1 MTTDSE
7 LEHLV
12 IYIFFF
18 LLIFSLVQI
27 ITGNLAFKTSTYRL
41 SSVYGDN
48 VTGFSLIMTTIF
60 LYFYH
65 LMNYKFTLRNIFF
78 TVACLS
84 MIFATQS
91 RLALVSS
98 FFLVLIY
105 HLLKFRTSFKSF
117 LLTLISIILIIAVV
131 NILIIDLN
139 LAPRLIQSFEIEF
152 QDASSQSRI
161 IAWTA
166 VIGSLSNFE
175 IFFGIGAGGFHH
187 RYQLLTGIE
196 GMDAHF
202 DFIKIY
208 VEHGLIVSMLYISS
222 IAFVIMK
229 LLKQIAATK
238 SGNYV
243 AALVIFLNAFV
254 FSSLHNAYFYFESLM
269 LGCIIIGVLAS
280 NANQNILIR

>member
-1 MTTDSE
+1 
-7 LEHLV
+7 
-12 IYIFFF
+12 
-18 LLIFSLVQI
+18 
-27 ITGNLAFKTSTYRL
+27 
-41 SSVYGDN
+41 
-48 VTGFSLIMTTIF
+48 
-60 LYFYH
+60 
-65 LMNYKFTLRNIFF
+65 MN
-78 TVACLS
+78 
-84 MIFATQS
+84 
-91 RLALVSS
+91 
-98 FFLVLIY
+98 
-105 HLLKFRTSFKSF
+105 
-117 LLTLISIILIIAVV
+117 
-131 NILIIDLN
+131 
-139 LAPRLIQSFEIEF
+139 F

-229 LLKQIAATK
+229 LLADSSYKIWKLCSSTC
-238 SGNYV
+238 Y
-243 AALVIFLNAFV
+243 ILNAFV